1 MTPCPE
7 HCLPCRRAYG
17 GTLVLGTPEHSK
29 AQGSEMASGPKEEL
43 PPERPSGESSGPQS
57 PSALWRPLME
67 ALASGNEQTSTTP

>member
-7 HCLPCRRAYG
+7 HCLPCRRADG

-43 PPERPSGESSGPQS
+43 PAER
-57 PSALWRPLME
+57 AIRRK
-67 ALASGNEQTSTTP
+67 